1 MKRPLLLCTTAL
13 LMLVSAGGCLR
24 LRPAPLARLAP
35 TVRNDMT
42 AMAEQILEVE
52 EILQRSAS
60 LTPGDYDHIV
70 EHLVALETVAARLEP
85 ARLGHPGLAPQLPA
99 LRAAATDAVRGAR
112 QAVPSMEGFDRLRAV
127 CTGCHANP
135 L

>member
-1 MKRPLLLCTTAL
+1 MKRLLLSATAL
-13 LMLVSAGGCLR
+13 LLLVGIGGCLR
-24 LRPAPLARLAP
+24 LRPPPLARLAP
-35 TVRNDMT
+35 SVRNDMT
-42 AMAEQILEVE
+42 AMAEHILEVE
-52 EILQRSAS
+52 EILQRSES

-70 EHLVALETVAARLEP
+70 EQLVALETVAARLEP
-85 ARLGHPGLAPQLPA
+85 ARLGHAGLAPHLPA

-112 QAVPSMEGFDRLRAV
+112 QPVPSMEGFDRLRSV